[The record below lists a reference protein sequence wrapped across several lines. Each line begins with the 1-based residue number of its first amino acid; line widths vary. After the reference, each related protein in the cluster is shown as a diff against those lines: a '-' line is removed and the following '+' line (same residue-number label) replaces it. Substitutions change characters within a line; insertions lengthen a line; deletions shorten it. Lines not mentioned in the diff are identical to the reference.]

1 VRNWQ
6 ARDIAEK
13 LGDRD
18 LEVLHFTS
26 FNGTKVQI
34 LTQKP
39 QALAC
44 TSLGATLAAHGDM
57 EAAAR
62 AAVRALAVLQS
73 IERDVGEHDDRR
85 VAVFEAQLTTY
96 TLLQSVLLQ
105 QGHAEWALGVAVQAK
120 ARALSHFLNTGAG
133 SRVEEQQAA
142 VGQGSSPAGA
152 GHCTYEATCSSW
164 WAAAQE
170 LARKERVGTR
180 ILEYSFLLGDC
191 YSDRSA
197 PRLAIWVLSAE
208 GELLCSK
215 IVPCTLVPCSLPPSG
230 IVGSEAPSSDSS
242 EHTLQHAATAPATSC
257 NSSSVLVGSALGMS
271 DEELIAILAG
281 CAAPTGMLA
290 PPPPPPPLS
299 SNMTYEDS
307 LEELLKQVRETMTF
321 PREGGG
327 EWEVREGAGTGDK
340 EREASSERSERS
352 EGGKMCATCGEKISQ
367 CVCPEGSPGVPD
379 AESAELPK
387 ELQSDADASS
397 AQRAP
402 AKDAQGRKLETKT
415 LLSSHAS
422 RKRAAEMAIKAAAEA
437 AEAAAEAAQ
446 ASLLRK
452 LYHALISPVET
463 HLLDAEEVLI
473 VPQKWL
479 FEVPWAA
486 LMDANGRYLVER
498 HVLRVAPSLRVARQA
513 SDALFHRERERKRER
528 ETNVWGHM
536 VVVGNPLPIPAEF
549 CTCTQRLSEQCFEA
563 GKCTRGLPFAEEEAV
578 KVADILN
585 KKNKQ
590 TSSVLGSHTPQ
601 AYTKT
606 HVFKTETATKANVE
620 AALQGADWAHFA
632 CHADLETDS
641 LVLAIPSSG
650 TDAETL
656 RVWEEKWKMQK
667 RGTRTCL
674 KRRKLFFTEDKR
686 ILNDDA
692 IVNMIDD
699 VARTSLKMQTNL
711 SMGEVQ
717 GAGGSPHTLI
727 PLPPTYTHTS
737 GGDGGAGGSEKVAGL
752 KLGKGSTIVLSACN
766 TGLGEIKAEGVV
778 GLSRSFLSAGAAAVI
793 VSLWSVDDGSTGALM
808 DHLYTHLVDD
818 WTVPQALRLAM
829 LRLARRAPLE
839 HATAAT
845 RMNLDGHDSG
855 GLREEWKNPKY
866 WAGFL
871 VVGATTRLSGSSTSL
886 SCHRSRLPKSV
897 V

>member
-1 VRNWQ
+1 
-6 ARDIAEK
+6 
-13 LGDRD
+13 
-18 LEVLHFTS
+18 
-26 FNGTKVQI
+26 
-34 LTQKP
+34 
-39 QALAC
+39 
-44 TSLGATLAAHGDM
+44 
-57 EAAAR
+57 
-62 AAVRALAVLQS
+62 
-73 IERDVGEHDDRR
+73 
-85 VAVFEAQLTTY
+85 
-96 TLLQSVLLQ
+96 
-105 QGHAEWALGVAVQAK
+105 
-120 ARALSHFLNTGAG
+120 
-133 SRVEEQQAA
+133 
-142 VGQGSSPAGA
+142 
-152 GHCTYEATCSSW
+152 
-164 WAAAQE
+164 
-170 LARKERVGTR
+170 
-180 ILEYSFLLGDC
+180 
-191 YSDRSA
+191 
-197 PRLAIWVLSAE
+197 
-208 GELLCSK
+208 
-215 IVPCTLVPCSLPPSG
+215 
-230 IVGSEAPSSDSS
+230 
-242 EHTLQHAATAPATSC
+242 
-257 NSSSVLVGSALGMS
+257 
-271 DEELIAILAG
+271 
-281 CAAPTGMLA
+281 
-290 PPPPPPPLS
+290 
-299 SNMTYEDS
+299 
-307 LEELLKQVRETMTF
+307 
-321 PREGGG
+321 
-327 EWEVREGAGTGDK
+327 
-340 EREASSERSERS
+340 
-352 EGGKMCATCGEKISQ
+352 MCAMCGEKISQ
-367 CVCPEGSPGVPD
+367 CVCPEASPGVPD
-379 AESAELPK
+379 AESAELPE

-415 LLSSHAS
+415 LLSSQAS

-513 SDALFHRERERKRER
+513 SDALFQRERERKRER

-590 TSSVLGSHTPQ
+590 TNSVLGSHTPQ

-737 GGDGGAGGSEKVAGL
+737 EAYLVDMKKLECCSRLLTAVARCDVFDL
-752 KLGKGSTIVLSACN
+752 KN
-766 TGLGEIKAEGVV
+766 
-778 GLSRSFLSAGAAAVI
+778 
-793 VSLWSVDDGSTGALM
+793 
-808 DHLYTHLVDD
+808 DHL
-818 WTVPQALRLAM
+818 
-829 LRLARRAPLE
+829 
-839 HATAAT
+839 
-845 RMNLDGHDSG
+845 
-855 GLREEWKNPKY
+855 
-866 WAGFL
+866 
-871 VVGATTRLSGSSTSL
+871 
-886 SCHRSRLPKSV
+886 
-897 V
+897 